1 MKLFNTSLITISLV
15 STTLLANTQSK
26 VAIKGNMNLT
36 YNSLPKSVTNIDDI
50 LSNSIVYG
58 RLRAHSF
65 IYDYDYETQKRT
77 DHDITGIGGSV
88 IIKTAPYHGF
98 SSTLG
103 LYTSQ
108 TPFNKM
114 SDSQISIAKSGK
126 DLFSRN
132 DVQNGNGW
140 GMSVIGQAYLEA
152 NRGNTTAKLGRQ
164 LVHTVFTA
172 SNDTKMIPNTF
183 DGITFTNTSLAK
195 TTIKA
200 AYLTAQKLRDHTSS
214 HDVLAYDAWNEN
226 DDSGVNKSLTTS
238 EIGTDN
244 KLIILSG
251 STKAFENHKFDL
263 SIANVPDVFTSTI
276 FEGNHIF
283 KFDNGMVITPAIR
296 YINQC
301 DNLNSTSNVANLKTV
316 TTGYTNHTSL
326 DASAFMAKVDI
337 KKGAAKFRIGY
348 SKIDDKADLIAPW
361 RGFPTGGYTRAMAQY
376 NWYAN
381 TKTYMIRADYDFG
394 KAGISDNLTGLI
406 RYAVQDF
413 DDSKDGVQA
422 DSNIIHIDLVK
433 KISPSLYTK
442 LRVGIVDAKDNI
454 LKSNGIDYKDNVS
467 YNEYRFELNYLF

>member
-1 MKLFNTSLITISLV
+1 
-15 STTLLANTQSK
+15 
-26 VAIKGNMNLT
+26 
-36 YNSLPKSVTNIDDI
+36 
-50 LSNSIVYG
+50 
-58 RLRAHSF
+58 
-65 IYDYDYETQKRT
+65 
-77 DHDITGIGGSV
+77 
-88 IIKTAPYHGF
+88 
-98 SSTLG
+98 
-103 LYTSQ
+103 
-108 TPFNKM
+108 
-114 SDSQISIAKSGK
+114 
-126 DLFSRN
+126 
-132 DVQNGNGW
+132 
-140 GMSVIGQAYLEA
+140 
-152 NRGNTTAKLGRQ
+152 
-164 LVHTVFTA
+164 
-172 SNDTKMIPNTF
+172 
-183 DGITFTNTSLAK
+183 
-195 TTIKA
+195 
-200 AYLTAQKLRDHTSS
+200 
-214 HDVLAYDAWNEN
+214 AWNEN